1 MTHNRLHKQR
11 LKVENRRMLKAL
23 RHILLLLCTATLML
37 MTGCGD
43 SDAERAER
51 AAQFTTSTKPA
62 PNPQRASLESL
73 VRKDLNIPT
82 GLPGAPK
89 YELYSDYTGDDIR
102 QVTGVSGRSLMLVF
116 TAPWCPHSSAMRQ
129 ALQELAEEKK
139 GSLQVVDV
147 NADAFPVL
155 AEEFGITKVPTT
167 ILYTEGVKLR
177 TIEGAKSTEAMRN
190 YIDNVLTNSN

>member
-11 LKVENRRMLKAL
+11 LWVDNRRMLKAL
-23 RHILLLLCTATLML
+23 RHILLLLCTPSLML

>member
-1 MTHNRLHKQR
+1 MTHNRLHKKPC
-11 LKVENRRMLKAL
+11 KVENKGMLKAL
-23 RHILLLLCTATLML
+23 RHTLLLICTPAIML
-37 MTGCGD
+37 MTGCED

-51 AAQFTTSTKPA
+51 AAQFTTSTRPA
-62 PNPQRASLESL
+62 PNPQRESLESL

-89 YELYSDYTGDDIR
+89 YELYSEYKGDDIR
-102 QVTGVSGRSLMLVF
+102 QVTGVSGRSLLLVF
-116 TAPWCPHSSAMRQ
+116 TAPWCKYSSAMRQ
-129 ALQELAEEKK
+129 SLKALAEEKK
-139 GSLQVVDV
+139 GALQVVEV

-155 AEEFGITKVPTT
+155 AGEFGITKVPTT

-177 TIEGAKSTEAMRN
+177 TIEGSKSSEAMRN